1 MSSIL
6 VSLRRMKAIFIA
18 RNLEYLRDR
27 ASFGWNLVF
36 PVLIVFALAVVFS
49 GPPRAL
55 FVVTAIGTEALPEMV
70 NFPGIEMVSDQEKKA
85 LDRLSRQQTDLVLKI
100 VDGGSV
106 GYWVNGNSASGA
118 ILELLLKYTEDR
130 PLQREETD
138 GAAIRY
144 VDWVVPGILG
154 MNMMYSA
161 LWGVGYVIVRY
172 RQSGY
177 LRRLKATPLTKLEFL
192 SAQVLSRLLV
202 TLTASA
208 IVFVGTNLMLD
219 YKMVGSIILLLI
231 TALIG
236 GLAMITL
243 GLAIAC
249 RTESKEFADG
259 LLNAITFPM
268 LLLSDV
274 WFSLDGSPEW
284 VQMIAQ
290 VLPLTHVLEAARAV
304 MLDDAGFT
312 DIAPNLGLLCGF
324 CAVGMGISVRLFRW

>member
-1 MSSIL
+1 
-6 VSLRRMKAIFIA
+6 MKAIFVA

-55 FVVTAIGTEALPEMV
+55 FVVTAISTESLPEIV
-70 NFPGIEMVSDQEKKA
+70 KFPGIETIYDQQDKA
-85 LDRLSRQQTDLVLKI
+85 LDRLSRQQTDLVVKI
-100 VDGGSV
+100 VDGSV
-106 GYWVNGNSASGA
+106 DYWVNGNSASGA

-130 PLQREETD
+130 PLQRGETD
-138 GAAIRY
+138 GEAIRY

-161 LWGVGYVIVRY
+161 LWGVGYVVVRY

-177 LRRLKATPLTKLEFL
+177 LRRLKATPLTKFEFL

-202 TLTASA
+202 TLTASV
-208 IVFVGTNLMLD
+208 IVFIGTNLMLD
-219 YKMVGSIILLLI
+219 YKMVGSIALLLLI
-231 TALIG
+231 ALIG

-268 LLLSDV
+268 LLLSGV

-304 MLDDAGFT
+304 MLDDAGLA
-312 DIAPNLGLLCGF
+312 DIALNLGLLCGF
-324 CAVGMGISVRLFRW
+324 CLVGMGVSIRLFRW

>member
-1 MSSIL
+1 
-6 VSLRRMKAIFIA
+6 MKAVFIA

-55 FVVTAIGTEALPEMV
+55 FTITTISSDDLPELV
-70 NFPGIEMVSDQEKKA
+70 EFPGVEAIETDRPKA
-85 LDRLSRQQTDLVLKI
+85 LDRLSRQQTDLVVEV
-100 VDGGSV
+100 VDGSV
-106 GYWVNGNSASGA
+106 NYWVNGNSASGA
-118 ILELLLKYTEDR
+118 ILELLLTYTETR
-130 PLQREETD
+130 PLKRGETD
-138 GAAIRY
+138 GDAIRY

-161 LWGVGYVIVRY
+161 LWGVGYVVVRY

-177 LRRLKATPLTKLEFL
+177 LRRLKATPLTKFEFL

-202 TLTASA
+202 TLTAST
-208 IVFVGTNLMLD
+208 IVFVGTNLILD
-219 YKMVGSIILLLI
+219 YKMVGSIWLLFLI
-231 TALIG
+231 ALMG

-259 LLNAITFPM
+259 LLNAVTFPM
-268 LLLSDV
+268 LLLSGV

-284 VQMIAQ
+284 VQMFAQ

-304 MLDDAGFT
+304 MLDNAGFA
-312 DIAPNLGLLCGF
+312 DITIHLAVLVGF
-324 CAVGMGISVRLFRW
+324 CIVGMALSIKLFKW

>member
-1 MSSIL
+1 VSAIGR
-6 VSLRRMKAIFIA
+6 SLRRIKSVFIA

-55 FVVTAIGTEALPEMV
+55 FTITAVASDNLPELV
-70 NFPGIEMVSDQEKKA
+70 GFPGVETIEAARKKA
-85 LDRLSRQQTDLVLKI
+85 LERLSRQQTDLVI
-100 VDGGSV
+100 EVVDDSV
-106 GYWVNGNSASGA
+106 NYWVNGNSASGA
-118 ILELLLKYTEDR
+118 ILELLLKYTESR
-130 PLQREETD
+130 PLERGETD
-138 GAAIRY
+138 GEAIRY

-161 LWGVGYVIVRY
+161 LWGVGYVVVRY

-177 LRRLKATPLTKLEFL
+177 LRRLRATPLTKFEFL

-202 TLTASA
+202 TLTAST
-208 IVFVGTNLMLD
+208 IVFVGTNLVLD
-219 YKMVGSIILLLI
+219 YKMVGSIGLLLLI
-231 TALIG
+231 ALVG

-249 RTESKEFADG
+249 RTASKEFADG
-259 LLNAITFPM
+259 LLNAVTFPM
-268 LLLSDV
+268 LLLSGV

-284 VQMIAQ
+284 VQMLAQ

-304 MLDDAGFT
+304 MLDNAGLT
-312 DIAPNLGLLCGF
+312 DIAIHLAVLVGF
-324 CAVGMGISVRLFRW
+324 CIVGMGLSIKLFKW

>member
-1 MSSIL
+1 MSAIGRSF
-6 VSLRRMKAIFIA
+6 RRMKAVFIA

-55 FVVTAIGTEALPEMV
+55 FTITTISSDDLPELV
-70 NFPGIEMVSDQEKKA
+70 EFPGVEAIETDRLKA
-85 LDRLSRQQTDLVLKI
+85 LDRLSRQQTDLVVEV
-100 VDGGSV
+100 VDGSV
-106 GYWVNGNSASGA
+106 NYWVNGNSASGA
-118 ILELLLKYTEDR
+118 ILELLLTYTETR
-130 PLQREETD
+130 PLKRGETD
-138 GAAIRY
+138 GDAIRY

-154 MNMMYSA
+154 MNIMYSA
-161 LWGVGYVIVRY
+161 LWGVGYVVVRY

-177 LRRLKATPLTKLEFL
+177 LRRLKATPLTKFEFL

-202 TLTASA
+202 TLTASM
-208 IVFVGTNLMLD
+208 IVFVGTNLILD
-219 YKMVGSIILLLI
+219 YKMVGSIWLLFL
-231 TALIG
+231 TALMG

-259 LLNAITFPM
+259 LLNAVTFPM
-268 LLLSDV
+268 LLLSGV

-284 VQMIAQ
+284 VQMLAQ

-304 MLDDAGFT
+304 MLDNAGFA
-312 DIAPNLGLLCGF
+312 DITIHLAVLVGF
-324 CAVGMGISVRLFRW
+324 CIVGMALSIKLFKW

>member
-1 MSSIL
+1 
-6 VSLRRMKAIFIA
+6 VSAIGRSFRRMKAVFIA

-55 FVVTAIGTEALPEMV
+55 FTITTISSDDLPELV
-70 NFPGIEMVSDQEKKA
+70 EFPGVEAIETDRPKA
-85 LDRLSRQQTDLVLKI
+85 LDRLSRQQTDLVVEV
-100 VDGGSV
+100 VDGSV
-106 GYWVNGNSASGA
+106 NYWVNGNSASGA
-118 ILELLLKYTEDR
+118 ILELLLTYTETR
-130 PLQREETD
+130 PLKRWETD
-138 GAAIRY
+138 GDAIRY

-161 LWGVGYVIVRY
+161 LWGVGYVVVRY

-177 LRRLKATPLTKLEFL
+177 LRRLKATPLTKFEFL

-202 TLTASA
+202 TLTAST
-208 IVFVGTNLMLD
+208 IVFVGTNLILD
-219 YKMVGSIILLLI
+219 YKMVGSIWLLFLI
-231 TALIG
+231 ALMG

-259 LLNAITFPM
+259 LLNAVTFPM
-268 LLLSDV
+268 LLLSGV

-284 VQMIAQ
+284 VQMFAQ

-304 MLDDAGFT
+304 MLDNAGFA
-312 DIAPNLGLLCGF
+312 DITIHLAVLVGF
-324 CAVGMGISVRLFRW
+324 CIVGMALSIKLFKW

>member
-6 VSLRRMKAIFIA
+6 RSFRRMKAIFVA

-55 FVVTAIGTEALPEMV
+55 FVVTAISTESLPEIV
-70 NFPGIEMVSDQEKKA
+70 KFPGIETIYDQQDKA
-85 LDRLSRQQTDLVLKI
+85 LDRLSRQQTDLVVNI
-100 VDGGSV
+100 VDGSV
-106 GYWVNGNSASGA
+106 DYWVNGNSASGA

-130 PLQREETD
+130 PLQRGETD
-138 GAAIRY
+138 GEAIRY

-161 LWGVGYVIVRY
+161 LWGVGYVVVRY

-177 LRRLKATPLTKLEFL
+177 LRRLKATPLTKFEFL

-202 TLTASA
+202 TLTASV
-208 IVFVGTNLMLD
+208 IVFIGTNLMLD
-219 YKMVGSIILLLI
+219 YKMVGSIALLLLI
-231 TALIG
+231 TLIG

-268 LLLSDV
+268 LLLSGV

-304 MLDDAGFT
+304 MLDNAGLA
-312 DIAPNLGLLCGF
+312 DIALNLGLLCGF
-324 CAVGMGISVRLFRW
+324 CLVGMGVSIRLFRW

>member
-1 MSSIL
+1 
-6 VSLRRMKAIFIA
+6 VSAIGRSFRRMKAVFIA

-55 FVVTAIGTEALPEMV
+55 FTITTISSDDLPELV
-70 NFPGIEMVSDQEKKA
+70 EFPGVEAIETDRLKA
-85 LDRLSRQQTDLVLKI
+85 LDRLSRQQTDLVVEV
-100 VDGGSV
+100 VDGSV
-106 GYWVNGNSASGA
+106 NYWVNGNSASGA
-118 ILELLLKYTEDR
+118 ILELLLTYTETR
-130 PLQREETD
+130 PLKRGETD
-138 GAAIRY
+138 GDAIRY

-161 LWGVGYVIVRY
+161 LWGVGYVVVRY

-177 LRRLKATPLTKLEFL
+177 LRRLKATPLTKFEFL

-202 TLTASA
+202 TLTAST
-208 IVFVGTNLMLD
+208 IVFVGTNLILD
-219 YKMVGSIILLLI
+219 YKMVGSIWLLFLI
-231 TALIG
+231 ALMG

-259 LLNAITFPM
+259 LLNAVTFPM
-268 LLLSDV
+268 LLLSGV

-284 VQMIAQ
+284 VQMFAQ

-304 MLDDAGFT
+304 MLDNAGFA
-312 DIAPNLGLLCGF
+312 DITIHLAVLVGF
-324 CAVGMGISVRLFRW
+324 CIVGMALSIKLFKW

>member
-1 MSSIL
+1 MSAIGRSF
-6 VSLRRMKAIFIA
+6 RRMKAVFIA

-55 FVVTAIGTEALPEMV
+55 FTITTISSDDLPELV
-70 NFPGIEMVSDQEKKA
+70 EFPGVEAIETDRPKA
-85 LDRLSRQQTDLVLKI
+85 LDRLSRQQTDLVVEV
-100 VDGGSV
+100 VDGSV
-106 GYWVNGNSASGA
+106 NYWVNGNSASGA
-118 ILELLLKYTEDR
+118 ILELLLTYTETR
-130 PLQREETD
+130 PLKRGETD
-138 GAAIRY
+138 GDAIRY

-161 LWGVGYVIVRY
+161 LWGVGYVVVRY

-177 LRRLKATPLTKLEFL
+177 LRRLKATPLTKFEFL

-202 TLTASA
+202 TLTAST
-208 IVFVGTNLMLD
+208 IVFVGTNLILD
-219 YKMVGSIILLLI
+219 YKMVGSIWLLFLI
-231 TALIG
+231 ALMG

-259 LLNAITFPM
+259 LLNAVTFPM
-268 LLLSDV
+268 LLLSGV

-284 VQMIAQ
+284 VQMFAQ

-304 MLDDAGFT
+304 MLDNAGFA
-312 DIAPNLGLLCGF
+312 DITIHIAVLVGF
-324 CAVGMGISVRLFRW
+324 CIVGMALSIKLFKW

>member
-1 MSSIL
+1 
-6 VSLRRMKAIFIA
+6 MKAVFIA

-55 FVVTAIGTEALPEMV
+55 FTITTISSDDLPELV
-70 NFPGIEMVSDQEKKA
+70 EFPGVEAIETDRLKA
-85 LDRLSRQQTDLVLKI
+85 LDRLSRQQTDLVVEV
-100 VDGGSV
+100 VDGSV
-106 GYWVNGNSASGA
+106 NYWVNGNSASGA
-118 ILELLLKYTEDR
+118 ILELLLTYTETR
-130 PLQREETD
+130 PLKRGETD
-138 GAAIRY
+138 GDAIRY

-161 LWGVGYVIVRY
+161 LWGVGYVVVRY

-177 LRRLKATPLTKLEFL
+177 LRRLKATPLTKFEFL

-202 TLTASA
+202 TLTAST
-208 IVFVGTNLMLD
+208 IVFVGTNLILD
-219 YKMVGSIILLLI
+219 YKMVGSIWLLFLI
-231 TALIG
+231 ALMG

-259 LLNAITFPM
+259 LLNAVTFPM
-268 LLLSDV
+268 LLLSGV

-284 VQMIAQ
+284 VQMFAQ

-304 MLDDAGFT
+304 MLDNAGFA
-312 DIAPNLGLLCGF
+312 DITIHLAVLVGF
-324 CAVGMGISVRLFRW
+324 CIVGMALSIKLFKW

>member
-1 MSSIL
+1 MSSI
-6 VSLRRMKAIFIA
+6 SRSFRRMKAIFVA

-55 FVVTAIGTEALPEMV
+55 FVVTAISTESLPEIV
-70 NFPGIEMVSDQEKKA
+70 KFPGIETIYDQQDKA
-85 LDRLSRQQTDLVLKI
+85 LDRLSRQQTDLVVKI
-100 VDGGSV
+100 VDGSV
-106 GYWVNGNSASGA
+106 DYWVNGNSASGA

-130 PLQREETD
+130 PLQRGETD
-138 GAAIRY
+138 GEAIRY

-161 LWGVGYVIVRY
+161 LWGVGYVVVRY

-177 LRRLKATPLTKLEFL
+177 LRRLKATPLTKFEFL

-202 TLTASA
+202 TLTASV
-208 IVFVGTNLMLD
+208 IVFIGTNLMLD
-219 YKMVGSIILLLI
+219 YKMVGSIALLLLI
-231 TALIG
+231 ALIG

-268 LLLSDV
+268 LLLSGV

-304 MLDDAGFT
+304 MLDNAGLA
-312 DIAPNLGLLCGF
+312 DIALNLWLLCGF
-324 CAVGMGISVRLFRW
+324 CLVGMGVSIRLFRW

>member
-1 MSSIL
+1 MSAIGRSF
-6 VSLRRMKAIFIA
+6 RRMKAVFIA

-55 FVVTAIGTEALPEMV
+55 FTITTISSDDLPELV
-70 NFPGIEMVSDQEKKA
+70 EFPGVEAIETDRLKA
-85 LDRLSRQQTDLVLKI
+85 LDRLSRQQTDLVVEV
-100 VDGGSV
+100 VDGSV
-106 GYWVNGNSASGA
+106 NYWVNGNSASGA
-118 ILELLLKYTEDR
+118 ILELLLTYTETR
-130 PLQREETD
+130 PLKRGETD
-138 GAAIRY
+138 GDAIRY

-161 LWGVGYVIVRY
+161 LWGVGYVVVRY

-177 LRRLKATPLTKLEFL
+177 LRRLKATPLTKFEFL

-202 TLTASA
+202 TLTAST
-208 IVFVGTNLMLD
+208 IVFVGTNLILD
-219 YKMVGSIILLLI
+219 YKMVGSIWLLFLI
-231 TALIG
+231 ALMG

-259 LLNAITFPM
+259 LLNAVTFPM
-268 LLLSDV
+268 LLLSGV

-284 VQMIAQ
+284 VQMFAQ

-304 MLDDAGFT
+304 MLDNAGFA
-312 DIAPNLGLLCGF
+312 DITIHLAVLVGF
-324 CAVGMGISVRLFRW
+324 CIVGMALSIKLFKW

>member
-1 MSSIL
+1 MSAIGRSF
-6 VSLRRMKAIFIA
+6 RRMKAVFIA

-55 FVVTAIGTEALPEMV
+55 FTITTISSDDLPELV
-70 NFPGIEMVSDQEKKA
+70 EFPGVEAIETDRPKA
-85 LDRLSRQQTDLVLKI
+85 LDRLSRQQTDLVVEV
-100 VDGGSV
+100 VDGSV
-106 GYWVNGNSASGA
+106 NYWVNGNSASGA
-118 ILELLLKYTEDR
+118 ILELLLTYTETR
-130 PLQREETD
+130 PLKRGETD
-138 GAAIRY
+138 GDAIRY

-161 LWGVGYVIVRY
+161 LWGVGYVVVRY

-177 LRRLKATPLTKLEFL
+177 LRRLKATPLTKFEFL

-202 TLTASA
+202 TLTAST
-208 IVFVGTNLMLD
+208 IVFVGTNLILD
-219 YKMVGSIILLLI
+219 YKMVGSIWLLFLI
-231 TALIG
+231 ALMG

-259 LLNAITFPM
+259 LLNAVTFPM
-268 LLLSDV
+268 LLLSGV

-284 VQMIAQ
+284 VQMFAQ

-304 MLDDAGFT
+304 MLDNAGFA
-312 DIAPNLGLLCGF
+312 DITIHLAVLVGF
-324 CAVGMGISVRLFRW
+324 CIVGMALSIKLFKW

>member
-1 MSSIL
+1 
-6 VSLRRMKAIFIA
+6 MKAIFIA

-70 NFPGIEMVSDQEKKA
+70 NFPGIEMVSDQEEKA

>member
-1 MSSIL
+1 MSAIGR
-6 VSLRRMKAIFIA
+6 SLRRIKSVFIA
-18 RNLEYLRDR
+18 RSLEYLRDR

-55 FVVTAIGTEALPEMV
+55 FTITAVTSDSLPELV
-70 NFPGIEMVSDQEKKA
+70 DFPGVETIEAARNKA
-85 LDRLSRQQTDLVLKI
+85 LERLSRQQTDLVI
-100 VDGGSV
+100 EVVDDSV
-106 GYWVNGNSASGA
+106 NYWVNGNSASGA
-118 ILELLLKYTEDR
+118 VLELLLKYTESR
-130 PLQREETD
+130 PLERGETD
-138 GAAIRY
+138 GEAIRY

-161 LWGVGYVIVRY
+161 LWGVGYVVVRY

-177 LRRLKATPLTKLEFL
+177 LRRLRATPLTKFEFL

-202 TLTASA
+202 TLTAST
-208 IVFVGTNLMLD
+208 IVFVGTNLVLD
-219 YKMVGSIILLLI
+219 YKMVGSIGLLLLI
-231 TALIG
+231 ALMG

-249 RTESKEFADG
+249 RTASKEFADG
-259 LLNAITFPM
+259 LLNAVTFPM
-268 LLLSDV
+268 LLLSGV

-284 VQMIAQ
+284 VQMLAQ

-304 MLDDAGFT
+304 MLDNAGFT
-312 DIAPNLGLLCGF
+312 DIAIHLAVLVGF
-324 CAVGMGISVRLFRW
+324 CIVGMGLSIKLFKW

>member
-6 VSLRRMKAIFIA
+6 GSLRRMKAIFVA

-55 FVVTAIGTEALPEMV
+55 FVVTAIGTESLPEIV
-70 NFPGIEMVSDQEKKA
+70 KFPGVETITDREDRARE
-85 LDRLSRQQTDLVLKI
+85 RLSRQQTDLVVKI
-100 VDGGSV
+100 VDGSV
-106 GYWVNGNSASGA
+106 DYWVNGNSASGA
-118 ILELLLKYTEDR
+118 ILELLLKYTENR
-130 PLQREETD
+130 PLQRGETD
-138 GAAIRY
+138 GEAIRY

-161 LWGVGYVIVRY
+161 LWGVGYVVVRY

-177 LRRLKATPLTKLEFL
+177 LRRLKATPLTKFEFL

-202 TLTASA
+202 TLTASV

-219 YKMVGSIILLLI
+219 YKMVGSIALLLLI
-231 TALIG
+231 ALIG

-268 LLLSDV
+268 LLLSGV

-284 VQMIAQ
+284 VQSIAQ
-290 VLPLTHVLEAARAV
+290 ALPLTHVLEAARAV
-304 MLDDAGFT
+304 MLDDAGLA
-312 DIAPNLGLLCGF
+312 DIALNLGLLCGF
-324 CAVGMGISVRLFRW
+324 CVVGMGISIKLFRW

>member
-1 MSSIL
+1 
-6 VSLRRMKAIFIA
+6 VSAIGRSFRRMKAVFIA

-55 FVVTAIGTEALPEMV
+55 FTITTISSDDLPELV
-70 NFPGIEMVSDQEKKA
+70 EFPGVEAIETDRPKA
-85 LDRLSRQQTDLVLKI
+85 LDGHSRQQTDLVDEVI
-100 VDGGSV
+100 TGSV
-106 GYWVNGNSASGA
+106 NYWVNGNSASGA
-118 ILELLLKYTEDR
+118 ILELLLTYTETR
-130 PLQREETD
+130 PLKRGETD
-138 GAAIRY
+138 GDAIRY

-161 LWGVGYVIVRY
+161 LWGVGYVVVRY

-177 LRRLKATPLTKLEFL
+177 LRRLKATPLTKFEFL

-202 TLTASA
+202 TLTAST
-208 IVFVGTNLMLD
+208 IVFVGTNLILD
-219 YKMVGSIILLLI
+219 YKMVGSIWLLFLI
-231 TALIG
+231 ALMG

-259 LLNAITFPM
+259 LLNAVTFPM
-268 LLLSDV
+268 LLLSGV

-284 VQMIAQ
+284 VQMFAQ

-304 MLDDAGFT
+304 MLDNAGFA
-312 DIAPNLGLLCGF
+312 DITIHLAVLVGF
-324 CAVGMGISVRLFRW
+324 CIVGMALSIKLFKW

>member
-1 MSSIL
+1 MSSMIR
-6 VSLRRMKAIFIA
+6 SLRRMKAVFVA

-55 FVVTAIGTEALPEMV
+55 FSITVTESIELPELTE
-70 NFPGIEMVSDQEKKA
+70 FPGVETIRATREKA
-85 LDRLSRQQTDLVLKI
+85 LDRLSRQQTDLVI
-100 VDGGSV
+100 ENSDQTVR
-106 GYWVNGNSASGA
+106 YWVNGNSPAGA
-118 ILELLLKYTEDR
+118 ILELLLKYTESR
-130 PLQREETD
+130 QLERGETD
-138 GAAIRY
+138 GDAIRY

-161 LWGVGYVIVRY
+161 LWGVGYVVVRY

-177 LRRLKATPLTKLEFL
+177 LRRLKATPLTKFEFL

-208 IVFVGTNLMLD
+208 IVFVGTNLILD
-219 YKMVGSIILLLI
+219 YKMVGSIALLLLV
-231 TALIG
+231 ALMG

-259 LLNAITFPM
+259 LLNAVTFPM
-268 LLLSDV
+268 LLLSGV

-284 VQMIAQ
+284 VQLIAQ
-290 VLPLTHVLEAARAV
+290 VLPLTHVLDAARAV
-304 MLDDAGFT
+304 MLDNAGFI
-312 DIAPNLGLLCGF
+312 DISGHLAVLIGF
-324 CAVGMGISVRLFRW
+324 CVVGMGLSIKLFKW

>member
-1 MSSIL
+1 MSAIGR
-6 VSLRRMKAIFIA
+6 SLRRIKSVFIA
-18 RNLEYLRDR
+18 RSLEYLRDR

-55 FVVTAIGTEALPEMV
+55 FTITAVASDSLPELV
-70 NFPGIEMVSDQEKKA
+70 DFPGVETIEAARNKA
-85 LDRLSRQQTDLVLKI
+85 LERLSRQQTDLVI
-100 VDGGSV
+100 EVVDDSV
-106 GYWVNGNSASGA
+106 NYWVNGNSASGA
-118 ILELLLKYTEDR
+118 VLELLLKYTESR
-130 PLQREETD
+130 PLERGETD
-138 GAAIRY
+138 GEAIRY

-161 LWGVGYVIVRY
+161 LWGVGYVVVRY

-177 LRRLKATPLTKLEFL
+177 LRRLRATPLTKFEFL

-202 TLTASA
+202 TLTAST
-208 IVFVGTNLMLD
+208 IVFVGTNLVLD
-219 YKMVGSIILLLI
+219 YKMVGSIGLLLLI
-231 TALIG
+231 ALMG

-249 RTESKEFADG
+249 RTASKEFADG
-259 LLNAITFPM
+259 LLNAVTFPM
-268 LLLSDV
+268 LLLSGV

-284 VQMIAQ
+284 VQMLAQ

-304 MLDDAGFT
+304 MLDNAGFT
-312 DIAPNLGLLCGF
+312 DIAIHLAVLVGF
-324 CAVGMGISVRLFRW
+324 CIVGMGLSIKLFKW

>member
-1 MSSIL
+1 MKSAIR
-6 VSLRRMKAIFIA
+6 SLRRMKAVFVA

-49 GPPRAL
+49 GPPKAL
-55 FVVTAIGTEALPEMV
+55 FTVTTIGQEALPELV
-70 NFPGIEMVSDQEKKA
+70 KFPGVQSLEADRAKA
-85 LDRLSRQQTDLVLKI
+85 LERLSRQQTDLVLE
-100 VDGGSV
+100 VSEQSV
-106 GYWVNGNSASGA
+106 NYWVNGNSAAGA
-118 ILELLLKYTEDR
+118 ILETLLQYTEDR
-130 PLQREETD
+130 PLERGETD
-138 GAAIRY
+138 GQAIRY

-161 LWGVGYVIVRY
+161 LWGVGYVVVRY

-177 LRRLKATPLTKLEFL
+177 LRRLKATPLTKFEFL

-202 TLTASA
+202 TLTASS
-208 IVFVGTNLMLD
+208 IVFIGTNLILD
-219 YKMVGSIILLLI
+219 YKMVGSIALLVLI
-231 TALIG
+231 ALMG

-259 LLNAITFPM
+259 LLNAVTFPM
-268 LLLSDV
+268 LLLSGV
-274 WFSLDGSPEW
+274 WFSLDGSPQW
-284 VQMIAQ
+284 VQTIAQ

-304 MLDDAGFT
+304 MLDNAGLT
-312 DIAPNLGLLCGF
+312 DIALHLAVLVGF
-324 CAVGMGISVRLFRW
+324 CIVGMGVSLKLFKW

>member
-1 MSSIL
+1 
-6 VSLRRMKAIFIA
+6 VSAIGRSFRRMKAVFIA

-55 FVVTAIGTEALPEMV
+55 FTITTISSDDLPELV
-70 NFPGIEMVSDQEKKA
+70 EFPGVEAIETDRPKA
-85 LDRLSRQQTDLVLKI
+85 LDRLSRQQTDLVVEV
-100 VDGGSV
+100 VDGSV
-106 GYWVNGNSASGA
+106 NYWVNGNSASGA
-118 ILELLLKYTEDR
+118 ILELLRTYTATR
-130 PLQREETD
+130 PLKRGETD
-138 GAAIRY
+138 GDAIRY

-161 LWGVGYVIVRY
+161 LWGVGYVVVRY

-177 LRRLKATPLTKLEFL
+177 LRRLKATPLTKFEFL

-202 TLTASA
+202 TLTAST
-208 IVFVGTNLMLD
+208 IVFVGTNLILD
-219 YKMVGSIILLLI
+219 YKMVGSIWLLFLI
-231 TALIG
+231 ALMG

-259 LLNAITFPM
+259 LLNAVTFPM
-268 LLLSDV
+268 LLLSGV
-274 WFSLDGSPEW
+274 WFSLDGAPGW
-284 VQMIAQ
+284 VQMFAQ
-290 VLPLTHVLEAARAV
+290 VLPLAHVLEAARAV
-304 MLDDAGFT
+304 MLDNAGFA
-312 DIAPNLGLLCGF
+312 DITIHLAVLVGF
-324 CAVGMGISVRLFRW
+324 CIVGMALSIKLFKW

>member
-1 MSSIL
+1 MSSIFG
-6 VSLRRMKAIFIA
+6 SLRRMKAIFVA

-55 FVVTAIGTEALPEMV
+55 FMVTAIGTESLPEIV
-70 NFPGIEMVSDQEKKA
+70 KFPGVETITDREDKA
-85 LDRLSRQQTDLVLKI
+85 LDRLSRQQTDLVVKI
-100 VDGGSV
+100 VDGSV
-106 GYWVNGNSASGA
+106 DYWVNGNSASGA
-118 ILELLLKYTEDR
+118 ILELLLKYTENR
-130 PLQREETD
+130 PLQRGETD
-138 GAAIRY
+138 GEAIRY

-161 LWGVGYVIVRY
+161 LWGVGYVVVRY

-177 LRRLKATPLTKLEFL
+177 LRRLKATPLTKFEFL

-202 TLTASA
+202 TLTASV

-219 YKMVGSIILLLI
+219 YKMVGSIALLLLI
-231 TALIG
+231 ALIG

-268 LLLSDV
+268 LLLSGV

-284 VQMIAQ
+284 VQSIAQ
-290 VLPLTHVLEAARAV
+290 ALPLTHVLEAARAV
-304 MLDDAGFT
+304 MLDDAGLA
-312 DIAPNLGLLCGF
+312 DIALNLGLLCGF
-324 CAVGMGISVRLFRW
+324 CVVGMGISIKLFRW

>member
-1 MSSIL
+1 MSSI
-6 VSLRRMKAIFIA
+6 SRSFRRMKAIFVA

-55 FVVTAIGTEALPEMV
+55 FVVTAIGTESLPEIV
-70 NFPGIEMVSDQEKKA
+70 KFPGIETIYDQQDKA
-85 LDRLSRQQTDLVLKI
+85 LDRLSRQQTDLVVKI
-100 VDGGSV
+100 VDGSV
-106 GYWVNGNSASGA
+106 DYWVNGNSASGA

-130 PLQREETD
+130 PLQRGETD
-138 GAAIRY
+138 GEAIRY

-161 LWGVGYVIVRY
+161 LWGVGYVVVRY

-177 LRRLKATPLTKLEFL
+177 LRRLKATPLTKFEFL

-202 TLTASA
+202 TLTASV
-208 IVFVGTNLMLD
+208 IVFIGTNLMLD
-219 YKMVGSIILLLI
+219 YKMVGSIALLLLI
-231 TALIG
+231 ALIG

-268 LLLSDV
+268 LLLSGV

-304 MLDDAGFT
+304 MLDNAGLA
-312 DIAPNLGLLCGF
+312 DIALNLWLLCGF
-324 CAVGMGISVRLFRW
+324 CLVGMGVSIRLFRW

>member
-1 MSSIL
+1 MTSIIRS
-6 VSLRRMKAIFIA
+6 VRRIKAVFFA

-55 FVVTAIGTEALPEMV
+55 FTVTAVASDSLPELLE
-70 NFPGIEMVSDQEKKA
+70 FPGIETISMNRNKA
-85 LDRLSRQQTDLVLKI
+85 LDRLSRQQTDLV
-100 VDGGSV
+100 VEVVEDSV
-106 GYWVNGNSASGA
+106 RYWVNGNSASGA
-118 ILELLLKYTEDR
+118 ILELLLKYTEPR
-130 PLQREETD
+130 PLERGETD
-138 GAAIRY
+138 GEAIRY

-161 LWGVGYVIVRY
+161 LWGVGYVVVRY
-172 RQSGY
+172 RQAGY
-177 LRRLKATPLTKLEFL
+177 LRRLRATPLTKFEFL

-208 IVFVGTNLMLD
+208 IVFVGTNLILD
-219 YKMVGSIILLLI
+219 YRMVGSLGLLFLI
-231 TALIG
+231 ALVG

-268 LLLSDV
+268 LLLSGV
-274 WFSLDGSPEW
+274 WFSLDGSPDW
-284 VQMIAQ
+284 VQAIAQ
-290 VLPLTHVLEAARAV
+290 VLPLTHLLDAARAV
-304 MLDDAGFT
+304 MLDNAGLA
-312 DIAPNLGLLCGF
+312 DIASHLAILLGF
-324 CAVGMGISVRLFRW
+324 CIVGMGLSIKLFKW

>member
-1 MSSIL
+1 
-6 VSLRRMKAIFIA
+6 MKAIFVA

-55 FVVTAIGTEALPEMV
+55 FVVTAIGTESLPEIV
-70 NFPGIEMVSDQEKKA
+70 KFPGVETIYDQQDKA
-85 LDRLSRQQTDLVLKI
+85 LDRLSRQQTDLVVKI
-100 VDGGSV
+100 VDGSLD
-106 GYWVNGNSASGA
+106 YWVNGNSASGA

-130 PLQREETD
+130 PLQRGETD
-138 GAAIRY
+138 GEAIRY

-161 LWGVGYVIVRY
+161 LWGVGYVVVRY

-177 LRRLKATPLTKLEFL
+177 LRRLKATPLTKFEFL

-202 TLTASA
+202 TLTASV
-208 IVFVGTNLMLD
+208 IVFIGTNLMLD
-219 YKMVGSIILLLI
+219 YKMVGSIALLLLI
-231 TALIG
+231 ALIG

-268 LLLSDV
+268 LLLSGV

-304 MLDDAGFT
+304 MLDDAGLA
-312 DIAPNLGLLCGF
+312 DIALNLGLLCGF
-324 CAVGMGISVRLFRW
+324 CAVGMGVSIRLFRW